1 MGIRAIIK
9 PLLNHHFMKHDILYD
24 KVDSDHD
31 AIVVRALK
39 LIDQKLEKEIAAKQ
53 DIIKWQQE
61 ELKRLQSEVLEK
73 TNLVSGLNAKLLEC
87 RSLSEG
93 NRQLINKLI
102 TDIDK
107 LQQNVDWYKRTYE
120 SRSLLGV
127 IKDKMKHF
135 FR

>member
-1 MGIRAIIK
+1 
-9 PLLNHHFMKHDILYD
+9 MKNDIFYD
-24 KVDSDHD
+24 KVNGDHD
-31 AIVVRALK
+31 ATIARTLK
-39 LIDQKLEKEIAAKQ
+39 LIDQKLEKEFGSKQ

-73 TNLVSGLNAKLLEC
+73 ANLVAELNTKLIEC
-87 RSLSEG
+87 RTQSEG

-107 LQQNVDWYKRTYE
+107 LQQNIDWYKRTYE
-120 SRSLLGV
+120 SRSLIGV
-127 IKDKMKHF
+127 IKDKLKHF

>member
-1 MGIRAIIK
+1 MGIRIIIK
-9 PLLNHHFMKHDILYD
+9 PSLNHFMKNDILYD
-24 KVDSDHD
+24 KINADHD
-31 AIVVRALK
+31 ALVLRTMK
-39 LIDQKLEKEIAAKQ
+39 LIDQKLEKEIASKQ
-53 DIIKWQQE
+53 DIIGWQQE

-73 TNLVSGLNAKLLEC
+73 TNLVAELNTKLLEC
-87 RSLSEG
+87 RSQSEG

>member
-1 MGIRAIIK
+1 
-9 PLLNHHFMKHDILYD
+9 MKNDILYG
-24 KVDSDHD
+24 KIGSDHD
-31 AIVVRALK
+31 ATLARVLK
-39 LIDQKLEKEIAAKQ
+39 LIDQKLENEIASKQ
-53 DIIKWQQE
+53 DIIEWQKE

-73 TNLVSGLNAKLLEC
+73 ANLISELNTRLIEC
-87 RSLSEG
+87 RSQSEG

-127 IKDKMKHF
+127 IKDKLKHF

>member
-1 MGIRAIIK
+1 MGIRIT
-9 PLLNHHFMKHDILYD
+9 LNHFMKNDILYGKMD
-24 KVDSDHD
+24 ADHD
-31 AIVVRALK
+31 ATVARTLK
-39 LIDQKLEKEIAAKQ
+39 LIDQKLEKEIASKQ

-73 TNLVSGLNAKLLEC
+73 SNLIAELNTRLLEC
-87 RSLSEG
+87 RSQSEG

-102 TDIDK
+102 TDLDK
-107 LQQNVDWYKRTYE
+107 LQHNIDWYKRTYE

-127 IKDKMKHF
+127 IKDKLKHF

>member
-1 MGIRAIIK
+1 
-9 PLLNHHFMKHDILYD
+9 MKNDILYS
-24 KVDSDHD
+24 KIGSDHD
-31 AIVVRALK
+31 ATVARALK
-39 LIDQKLEKEIAAKQ
+39 LIDQKLEKEIGSKQ
-53 DIIKWQQE
+53 DIIEWQKE

-73 TNLVSGLNAKLLEC
+73 TNLVSELNAKLIEC
-87 RSLSEG
+87 RSQSEG

-107 LQQNVDWYKRTYE
+107 LQHNVDWYKRTYE

-127 IKDKMKHF
+127 IKDKLKHL

>member
-1 MGIRAIIK
+1 
-9 PLLNHHFMKHDILYD
+9 MKNDILYS
-24 KVDSDHD
+24 KINADHD
-31 AIVVRALK
+31 AVLLRTLK
-39 LIDQKLEKEIAAKQ
+39 LIDQKLEKEISSRE
-53 DIIKWQQE
+53 DLIKWQQE

-73 TNLVSGLNAKLLEC
+73 TNIVSDLNTKLLEC
-87 RSLSEG
+87 RSQSEG

-102 TDIDK
+102 TDIDR

-127 IKDKMKHF
+127 IKDKLKHF